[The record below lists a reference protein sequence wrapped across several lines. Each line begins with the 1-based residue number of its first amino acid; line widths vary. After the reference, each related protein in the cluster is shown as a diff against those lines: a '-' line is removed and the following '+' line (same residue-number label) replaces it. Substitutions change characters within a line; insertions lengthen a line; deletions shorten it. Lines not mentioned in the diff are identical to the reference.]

1 MNSIDSMLQLKGERT
16 VNNKLLRFITPLC
29 ALLAANV
36 CTAAETDGL
45 VYELRTYTTNE
56 GMLPALHAR
65 FRDHTMRIF
74 EKHGMQNIGYWVPT
88 DKPNTLVYI
97 IAHESRAAADASWQ
111 AFGADP
117 EWRKVAADSQKN
129 GPILIRGGVQRQFL
143 TPTDYSPS
151 Q

>member
-1 MNSIDSMLQLKGERT
+1 M
-16 VNNKLLRFITPLC
+16 NNKLLRFITPLC

-36 CTAAETDGL
+36 CTAAQTDGL

-56 GMLPALHAR
+56 GMLPALNAR

-117 EWRKVAADSQKN
+117 EWHKVAADSQKN
-129 GPILIRGGVQRQFL
+129 GRILISGGVKRQFL